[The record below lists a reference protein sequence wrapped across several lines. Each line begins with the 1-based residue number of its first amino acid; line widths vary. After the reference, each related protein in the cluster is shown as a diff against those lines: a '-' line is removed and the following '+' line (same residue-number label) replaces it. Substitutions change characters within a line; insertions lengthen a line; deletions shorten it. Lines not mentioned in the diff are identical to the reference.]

1 MTHVVML
8 RSRNKD
14 NQGLY
19 GYKPRTK
26 CFFVDYEKDYQ
37 KIQDKFEQF
46 VDRGV
51 PGETCRLYISIN
63 ARNMER
69 TRKKLIAALAMDDNL
84 DLAKIESITV
94 GLAMESDC
102 AAEKHWLFDI
112 DTTNTEEVAQFTA
125 DVKRIFADMP
135 EDKCPEIL
143 SFEPT
148 PNGYHMIT
156 SHGFDTRGLMARWG
170 EVVDLHRDDFTI
182 LKVLTKP

>member
-14 NQGLY
+14 NKEVAGF
-19 GYKPRTK
+19 KPRTQ
-26 CFFVDYEKDYQ
+26 CFFIDVEKEL
-37 KIQDKFEQF
+37 DKAYNRFSQF
-46 VDRGV
+46 VSREV

-84 DLAKIESITV
+84 DLAKIEGITV

-112 DTTNTEEVAQFTA
+112 DTIDTEEVAQFTA

-135 EDKCPEIL
+135 EDKRPEIL

-156 SHGFDTRGLMARWG
+156 SHGFDTRELMAHWG
-170 EVVDLHRDDFTI
+170 HVVSLHRDDFTI
-182 LKVLTKP
+182 LKVLTKA